1 MEFIIIIA
9 IIFAVINANNKK
21 KQAEQQK
28 QAQQRQADVRSLEAD
43 ETRAAERLRDYQAER
58 QKRQERGVQAAAYGA
73 DCPAGRP
80 CPPRRRAGKRM
91 AVCLRNNQPRRGEV
105 LHVLRKA
112 ALWRKHEL
120 CFFGR
125 HGRIHRGQSGPRL
138 PWRSRAGDGPRAC
151 SPRLRSTACCEA
163 AYGID
168 APACGIQHNGH

>member
-58 QKRQERGVQAAAYGA
+58 QKRQERGVQAAAAPMERTAPQGA
-73 DCPAGRP
+73 PARP
-80 CPPRRRAGKRM
+80 GEGQGSAW
-91 AVCLRNNQPRRGEV
+91 RNNQPRRGEV